1 MHRHNVD
8 STDKR
13 CIPVLS
19 MGWVGWVGST
29 VAKVLKICTKIVNAF
44 KERTVKNMNK
54 LMLG

>member
-1 MHRHNVD
+1 
-8 STDKR
+8 
-13 CIPVLS
+13 